1 MEKVHVEKDLCIAC
15 GSCVAMC
22 PEHFEF
28 DDDNLAKAINEEVN
42 EEVKDAANAC
52 PTEAIKIE
60 EKEKEEN

>member
-1 MEKVHVEKDLCIAC
+1 MEKVYVEKDLCIAC

-28 DDDNLAKAINEEVN
+28 DDDNLAKAINDEVN

-60 EKEKEEN
+60 EKEEEEN

>member
-60 EKEKEEN
+60 EKEEEEN

>member
-1 MEKVHVEKDLCIAC
+1 MEKVYVEKDLCIAC

-60 EKEKEEN
+60 EKEEEEN

>member
-1 MEKVHVEKDLCIAC
+1 MAKVHVDKDLCIAC

-28 DDDNLAKAINEEVN
+28 DDDNLAKAINENVDDD
-42 EEVKDAANAC
+42 VRDAASAC

-60 EKEKEEN
+60 ESEN